1 MTNKFWIINLVLFQ
15 LAWFCCALLTTHA
28 SWILPCIIALHFL
41 FSPKKSADLKLCIIA
56 SSGVIIDF
64 CLMQF
69 NVIYFASPT
78 FPLWLVCLWL
88 IFTISLNHSLAWL
101 NKFKLWQISLLG
113 AISGASSYLAAI
125 KIGAINTPLSL
136 IDISA
141 TYVVVWA
148 LLLPCMILFQRRVVL
163 LNTSH

>member
-1 MTNKFWIINLVLFQ
+1 
-15 LAWFCCALLTTHA
+15 
-28 SWILPCIIALHFL
+28 
-41 FSPKKSADLKLCIIA
+41 
-56 SSGVIIDF
+56 
-64 CLMQF
+64 MQF